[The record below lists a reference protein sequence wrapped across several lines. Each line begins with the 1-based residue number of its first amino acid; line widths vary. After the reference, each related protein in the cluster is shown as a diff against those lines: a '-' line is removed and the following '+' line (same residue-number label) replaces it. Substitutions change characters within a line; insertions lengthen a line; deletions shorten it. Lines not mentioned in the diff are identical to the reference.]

1 MKATEYLNL
10 QEDYRIV
17 LRLWSDTRALYP
29 ENSLEVIE
37 MEKQLSAI
45 EYLLEDSEPQLS
57 GDNVHENHR

>member
-10 QEDYRIV
+10 QDDYRIV